1 MTAGAVATAVAAA
14 EGRRDRK
21 AGAVRTAMEDTPQL
35 RRWVLVTKA
44 FRSISFFCVVERERE
59 KSGVCVV
66 CVLVSSL
73 IR

>member
-1 MTAGAVATAVAAA
+1 
-14 EGRRDRK
+14 
-21 AGAVRTAMEDTPQL
+21 MEDTPQL